1 MMLRTKSTHPRAE
14 RGAALVLALL
24 VMLVLSGLGLVAM
37 HSTSEGTSLA
47 GMHRLQS
54 QTKSLS
60 DSINQLGVM
69 RSGRQAPAMDAQ
81 MKRRVAIEATPGAM
95 RRGGYVIFTTDFDV
109 DTDNDDAI
117 TGMNDDEIA
126 LQTDGG
132 LFSRTDFVETI
143 DEEKVM
149 FRYIVRDPV
158 MGPPVPGFSDEYCF
172 IGVSVGSWANM
183 DLGPAGS
190 DDTARARARRAQA
203 LGRNLSRAFIG
214 PIECQ

>member
-1 MMLRTKSTHPRAE
+1 MMKWTNSCFPRAE

-47 GMHRLQS
+47 GMHRLQGQS
-54 QTKSLS
+54 KSLS

-69 RSGRQAPAMDAQ
+69 RSGRQASALDAQ
-81 MKRRVAIEATPGAM
+81 MKRRVAIDAEPGAM
-95 RRGGYVIFTTDFDV
+95 RRGGYVIFTTSFEEDP
-109 DTDNDDAI
+109 DDGFV
-117 TGMNDDEIA
+117 GMGDGEIA
-126 LQTDGG
+126 LQTQGG
-132 LFSRTDFVETI
+132 LFSRTDFVQTI
-143 DEEKVM
+143 NEDNVT
-149 FRYIVRDPV
+149 FRYIVRDPI

-183 DLGPAGS
+183 DLGS
-190 DDTARARARRAQA
+190 TTDETARARARRAQA
-203 LGRNLSRAFIG
+203 LGRNISRAFIG